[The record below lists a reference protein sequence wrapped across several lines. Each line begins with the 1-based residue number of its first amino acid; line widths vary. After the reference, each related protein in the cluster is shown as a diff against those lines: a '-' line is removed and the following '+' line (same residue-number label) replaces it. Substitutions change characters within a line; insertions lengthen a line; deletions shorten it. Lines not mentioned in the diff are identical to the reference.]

1 MTRRPPRPVPAK
13 ATWTLYTS
21 ENGKVPKDLGELM
34 GGVIAALRTR
44 SPHLLSADLPD
55 VSKFEQRCIL
65 TPEEIE
71 SLAVLL
77 EFLHTDGLGPES
89 PWHHATQNV
98 QGGPYTGLKELKVP
112 NTTNNPRLI
121 HVVTDGNKVIFI
133 SGFAKKK
140 MKLDKTKKD
149 LARDRRISLKER
161 KLWP

>member
-1 MTRRPPRPVPAK
+1 MSSRSPISRTPK

-21 ENGKVPKDLGELM
+21 EGGKVPKDLGLLM

-44 SPHLLSADLPD
+44 SPYLLPHDLPD
-55 VSKFEQRCIL
+55 VSRFEKRCIL

-77 EFLHTDGLGPES
+77 EFLYTDGLSADS
-89 PWHHATQNV
+89 PWHFATENV
-98 QGGPYTGLKELKVP
+98 KGQRFAGLKELKVP
-112 NTTNNPRLI
+112 NTTHNPRLI
-121 HVVTDGNKVIFI
+121 HVVTDGNQVIFV

-140 MKLDKTKKD
+140 MKLDQTEKAT
-149 LARDRRISLKER
+149 ARARRISLEQR